1 MEAFL
6 AIHGQ
11 LELPIG
17 CQGDGPRGGLSK
29 AGWNDVYFI
38 QRDCVTRRN
47 EAEPQKPRVNSS
59 NQVYTVG
66 DKAEH
71 FRNRDMILQQVIIRK

>member
-6 AIHGQ
+6 VIHGHLQ
-11 LELPIG
+11 LPIG

-38 QRDCVTRRN
+38 HVSPAGMRLSLKN
-47 EAEPQKPRVNSS
+47 PES
-59 NQVYTVG
+59 TVQIECSQWETEQNIFEIG
-66 DKAEH
+66 T
-71 FRNRDMILQQVIIRK
+71 